1 MRPSRNEPPICFRA
15 AFVAEVRGGVTE
27 PTAVSLMD
35 GRKNSRSL
43 FSLTIH
49 SLTDSLMY
57 ASEPDNQ
64 RRTKLPQSQKPGES
78 PDGAV
83 RVLNES
89 FETLTSFQTYAS
101 HDLLVS
107 VLSISDMNG
116 SLTANESPKSS
127 QE

>member
-1 MRPSRNEPPICFRA
+1 MCPSENGGMRRSRNEPPICFRA
-15 AFVAEVRGGVTE
+15 AFAAEVRGGVTE

-35 GRKNSRSL
+35 GRRNSRSL

-57 ASEPDNQ
+57 ASDPDNQ
-64 RRTKLPQSQKPGES
+64 RQTKLLQSQKPGES

-89 FETLTSFQTYAS
+89 FETLTSFQTYA
-101 HDLLVS
+101 
-107 VLSISDMNG
+107 
-116 SLTANESPKSS
+116 
-127 QE
+127 